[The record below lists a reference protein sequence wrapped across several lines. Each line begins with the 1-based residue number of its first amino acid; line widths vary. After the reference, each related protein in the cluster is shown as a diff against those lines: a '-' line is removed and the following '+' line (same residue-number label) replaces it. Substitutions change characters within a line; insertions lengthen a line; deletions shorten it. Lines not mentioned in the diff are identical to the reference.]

1 MKPVPGLLKNHPQR
15 GTRLSTPQRT
25 RDVRREVETT
35 FQTLYGHAPD
45 LLVRAPGRVNLIG
58 EHTDYNDGFVLPA
71 AIDRE
76 LWIALRPR
84 PDPEV
89 QAHSL
94 DFGPGGFSLEGLS
107 PGEDGWIEY
116 VKGVAWVLQEAGHR
130 LSGWEGVLGG
140 DIPIGAGLSSSA
152 AVEMAVLRAFTA
164 VSDLPWEPKVA
175 ARLGQRVENEWISV
189 NSGIM
194 DQLVVGLGRGGH
206 ALLIDCRS
214 LDVEPVPLPT
224 GVTLVVLDTG
234 TRRGLVGS
242 AYNERRQQ
250 CEAAATACGAP
261 ALRDVDAA
269 MLETA
274 ENLEP
279 TALRRAR
286 HVVTENE
293 RTLDAADALR
303 AGDMERLGRL
313 MDGSHVSLR
322 NDFEVSTEALDVI
335 VDLARG
341 QPGCLG
347 ARMTGA
353 GFGGC
358 AIALVEESRALE
370 LARRVSE
377 LYRDALGLPADTYLC
392 RAADGVSIA
401 GASEDP
407 PAR

>member
-1 MKPVPGLLKNHPQR
+1 M
-15 GTRLSTPQRT
+15 RLSTPQRT
-25 RDVRREVETT
+25 RDVRREAETT
-35 FQTLYGHAPD
+35 FRTLYGGPPD

-84 PDPEV
+84 TDLEV
-89 QAHSL
+89 RAQSL
-94 DFGPGGFSLEGLS
+94 DFGPGGFSLEGLT

-116 VKGVAWVLQEAGHR
+116 LKGVAWVLHEAGHR
-130 LSGWEGVLGG
+130 LTGWEGVLGG

-152 AVEMAVLRAFTA
+152 ALEMAVLRAFTA
-164 VSDLPWEPKVA
+164 VSGIPWEPKVA
-175 ARLGQRVENEWISV
+175 ARLGQRVENEWMSV

-194 DQLVVGLGRGGH
+194 DQLVVGLGREGH

-214 LDVEPVPLPT
+214 LEAEPVPLPA

-250 CEAAATACGAP
+250 CEAAAASCGAA

-269 MLETA
+269 MLEAA
-274 ENLEP
+274 EDLEP
-279 TALRRAR
+279 VTLRRAR

-293 RTLDAADALR
+293 RTLEAADALR
-303 AGDMERLGRL
+303 AGDLPRLGRL
-313 MDGSHVSLR
+313 MDESHVSLR
-322 NDFEVSTEALDVI
+322 DDFEVSTEALDEI
-335 VDLARG
+335 VGLARS

-358 AIALVEESRALE
+358 AIALVEESRALH

-377 LYRDALGLPADTYLC
+377 LYREALDLPPETYVC
-392 RAADGVSIA
+392 GAADGVSIT
-401 GASEDP
+401 GALGDP
-407 PAR
+407 PNR